1 MCWWFLT
8 RLSPLLL
15 SNNQFLNTTTHP
27 HVHMFLLEVV
37 FAVGGDTNSA
47 EWLDTEAG
55 EKPVCL
61 DPLVENS
68 CQTPFLLSF
77 TGVWV
82 LSASLPS
89 PLWEAGGC
97 MVSCPSTS

>member
-8 RLSPLLL
+8 RLLPLLL

-37 FAVGGDTNSA
+37 FAVGGDTDSA

-55 EKPVCL
+55 EKPLCL
-61 DPLVENS
+61 DPP
-68 CQTPFLLSF
+68 C
-77 TGVWV
+77 
-82 LSASLPS
+82 
-89 PLWEAGGC
+89 
-97 MVSCPSTS
+97 